1 MDPDPDQ
8 GGPPIRIPNTG
19 FSTVTIADENLRSS
33 LLHSV
38 ERGSEEGEEEE
49 EGALEYEGS
58 SFETYEWA
66 GQSRYSVQNS
76 TSLLLVGGSC
86 IIHMPATGE
95 IFILVISDPD
105 LRGQLIMDPVGSGS
119 YLDTFVVFE

>member
-1 MDPDPDQ
+1 MDLDPDP
-8 GGPPIRIPNTG
+8 GGRGVPRIRIPNNG

-38 ERGSEEGEEEE
+38 ERGSEEEEE

-66 GQSRYSVQNS
+66 GQSRYSVQ
-76 TSLLLVGGSC
+76 LIQYFIVIGGGFMYHTQAS
-86 IIHMPATGE
+86 HW
-95 IFILVISDPD
+95 
-105 LRGQLIMDPVGSGS
+105 
-119 YLDTFVVFE
+119 